1 MLDTF
6 MKIDG
11 IPGESTDSKH
21 KDWIELTKVEH
32 DFQQPSSATASSAGG
47 ATSERVNM
55 NDLAVQK
62 ALDKASAKIYEAC
75 CNGKHI
81 KEVTIEMCRAGG
93 DQLKYMEIKLE
104 EVIVSGVEL
113 KKDGEFPAEK
123 ISFNFGKIKRETGN
137 WEVELETKPAMDIAV
152 RMFSYAAHS
161 TTGWHSHP
169 GPVFIQV
176 VQGAVTF
183 YEGTDPNCTPR
194 VVRAGESYLDLG
206 DHPHIGRNETGQP
219 AQDLVVLFGPP
230 GIPSTGF
237 RIEEAVPGNCP
248 F

>member
-1 MLDTF
+1 MSRLPLLLLLLPA
-6 MKIDG
+6 IG
-11 IPGESTDSKH
+11 CSNEPVAIPE
-21 KDWIELTKVEH
+21 
-32 DFQQPSSATASSAGG
+32 
-47 ATSERVNM
+47 SER
-55 NDLAVQK
+55 QTPQF
-62 ALDKASAKIYEAC
+62 SP
-75 CNGKHI
+75 G
-81 KEVTIEMCRAGG
+81 
-93 DQLKYMEIKLE
+93 
-104 EVIVSGVEL
+104 SGVTPNPL
-113 KKDGEFPAEK
+113 GQAT
-123 ISFNFGKIKRETGN
+123 FNFGKIKRETGN

-183 YEGTDPNCTPR
+183 YEGNDPNCTPR
-194 VVRAGESYLDLG
+194 VVQAGESYLDLG
-206 DHPHIGRNETGQP
+206 DHPHIGRNETDQP

-237 RIEEAVPGNCP
+237 RIEEAVPGNCS